1 MNKHEVMQWIKGHK
15 KEVIVGSLTIVGSV
29 VLGITLGR
37 HEDDIVEDVSPIEST
52 PVNNLHYLDVS
63 NFTIGEW
70 AEAGYWEDKW
80 DGYFGSI
87 VNEVPLEKLGEFGQM
102 IIDNCEEFGP
112 EDRIQAIMDIRRY
125 YPGD

>member
-15 KEVIVGSLTIVGSV
+15 KEVIVGSLMIVGSV
-29 VLGITLGR
+29 VLGVTLGR

-52 PVNNLHYLDVS
+52 PVNNLRYLDVS

-70 AEAGYWEDKW
+70 TKAGYWIDKW

-112 EDRIQAIMDIRRY
+112 EDRVQMLMDIRRY